1 MRYFATIQADG
12 TCTGVQYSEREVNSP
27 NVIEVTNA
35 VNIGIPL
42 DDFIWRKYVNGQWST
57 EKFLPP
63 APPPA
68 PDLKEDIKQLKSRQ
82 ADILMAMVMNNLM

>member
-1 MRYFATIQADG
+1 MRYFASLEADG
-12 TCTGVQYSEREVNSP
+12 KCTGIQTSEREVNGQ

-35 VNIGIPL
+35 VNIGIPS
-42 DDFIWRKYVNGQWST
+42 DDFMWRKYVNGQWST

-63 APPPA
+63 EPPPA

>member
-1 MRYFATIQADG
+1 MRFFARIDANGQCD
-12 TCTGVQYSEREVNSP
+12 GVQMSEREVIGTNI
-27 NVIEVTNA
+27 IEVTNA

-42 DDFIWRKYVNGQWST
+42 DDFMWRKYVNGQWST

-63 APPPA
+63 EPPPA